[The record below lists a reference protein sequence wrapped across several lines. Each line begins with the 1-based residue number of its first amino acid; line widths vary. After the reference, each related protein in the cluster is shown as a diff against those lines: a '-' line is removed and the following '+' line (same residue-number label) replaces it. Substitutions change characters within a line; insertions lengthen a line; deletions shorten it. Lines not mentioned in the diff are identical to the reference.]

1 MTEWKARRFW
11 KASAIRPADNG
22 WEVVLDD
29 RPVRT
34 PGKKPLILPTQSL
47 ADAVAAEW
55 DAQDDII
62 CPDTMPLTRAANSAV
77 EKVAPQFEG
86 VAAMLADYAG
96 TDLLCYRAT
105 DPREL
110 IALQAAGWDPLI
122 EWACTH
128 HDAPLRV
135 TQGVIPVDQHD
146 ESLVRLHRQ
155 VQALDLY
162 GLTAL
167 HDLVTIPGSLVLG
180 LAVIQDRIPV
190 EDAFRLSRID
200 EDFQISRWGDDE
212 DAQAVAA
219 SRLLAMKQAE
229 RLWRLSRKG

>member
-11 KASAIRPADNG
+11 TTSATRPADDG

-62 CPDTMPLTRAANSAV
+62 RPDTMPLTRAANSAV
-77 EKVAPQFEG
+77 EKVAPQFDA

-105 DPREL
+105 EPQPL
-110 IALQAAGWDPLI
+110 IRLQAEAWDPLI
-122 EWACTH
+122 EWAATC
-128 HDAPLRV
+128 HDAPLHV
-135 TQGVIPVDQHD
+135 THGVIPIDQPA
-146 ESLVRLHRQ
+146 ESLMRLHGQ
-155 VQALDLY
+155 VAGLDLY

-180 LAVIQDRIPV
+180 LAVVQGRL
-190 EDAFRLSRID
+190 DATESFRLSRVD
-200 EDFQISRWGDDE
+200 EAFQIANWGEDE
-212 DAQAVAA
+212 DAQQAA
-219 SRLLAMKQAE
+219 AARLLAMKQAE
-229 RLWRLSRKG
+229 RLWHLSRRG